1 MLPHV
6 FLPAHI
12 RNILL
17 KSWEDEKSPSILGM
31 LSDISHVDESSD
43 WWFILFGI
51 LFVDVVIILAARH
64 FPTIF
69 GRNLNIWYDSFGL
82 SAVLADVMI
91 IAIGFLIA
99 RTVYTKFFV
108 PYLGWS
114 PLHFVGLLVAI
125 QAIHDLLFYVLVIKP
140 FPRGLNEMM
149 DVFQDYSK
157 GGAKIIA
164 GDAGLMIGSAIVAM
178 WLKDLH
184 PETFAAFA
192 IGTAYVLP
200 YTLFTNPK
208 I

>member
-1 MLPHV
+1 
-6 FLPAHI
+6 
-12 RNILL
+12 
-17 KSWEDEKSPSILGM
+17 M
-31 LSDISHVDESSD
+31 LSDISRTDESSD

-51 LFVDVVIILAARH
+51 LFVDVVVILLTRH
-64 FPTIF
+64 LPQIF
-69 GRNLNIWYDSFGL
+69 GKNLNIWYDNFGL
-82 SAVLADVMI
+82 SAVLADVLI
-91 IAIGFLIA
+91 IAIGFWIG
-99 RTVYTKFFV
+99 RSIYTKFFAA
-108 PYLGWS
+108 YLGWS

-125 QAIHDLLFYVLVIKP
+125 QAIHDILFYVLVIKP

-178 WLKDLH
+178 VLKGLH
-184 PETFAAFA
+184 PEVFAGFA

-208 I
+208 L